1 MPIFTAADR
10 TNLYYTDEGSDTP
23 LLLLS
28 GLTRNSDD
36 FQYVVPHL
44 RQRGDVRI
52 ITMDYRGRGKSDWAD
67 PATYSIAHEAKDAL
81 DLLDYLG
88 VNSTAILG
96 TSRGG
101 LIAMALA
108 ATHKNRLTG
117 VALNDIGPE
126 ISQTG
131 MDAIRAYVGRNP
143 AAQTYSEAA
152 NMRAKLMVGFA
163 NVPAS
168 RWHEEVH
175 THYRQTPDGLKIN
188 YDPRLSETIVPPPDT
203 PLPDLWPLF
212 DALADLPICTIKG
225 ENSDLFTQVTLD
237 KMLAKRPDMMHAIIK
252 DRGHV
257 PFLDE
262 PAAVQTLNKWLDCL

>member
-1 MPIFTAADR
+1 MSIFAAADC
-10 TNLYYTDEGSDTP
+10 TNLHYTDQGSGTP

-36 FQYVVPHL
+36 FQYVIPHL
-44 RQRGDVRI
+44 RKRGDVRI

-67 PATYSIAHEAKDAL
+67 PATYSIAQEAQDAL
-81 DLLDYLG
+81 DLLDHLG
-88 VNSTAILG
+88 VSSTAILG

-101 LIAMALA
+101 LIAMVLA
-108 ATHKNRLTG
+108 TTHKNRLTG

-131 MDAIRAYVGRNP
+131 MDAIRAYIGRNP
-143 AAQTYSEAA
+143 KAQTYSEAA
-152 NMRAKLMVGFA
+152 HMRAQLMVGFA
-163 NVPAS
+163 NVPDS

-175 THYRQTPDGLKIN
+175 THYRQAPDGLKIN
-188 YDPRLSETIVPPPDT
+188 YDPRLSETIVSDPDT
-203 PLPDLWPLF
+203 PLTDLWPLF
-212 DALADLPICTIKG
+212 DALVDLPICTIKG
-225 ENSDLFTQVTLD
+225 EDSDLFTQNTLD

-262 PAAVQTLNKWLDCL
+262 PAAVQILNKWLDCL